1 MGHFLP
7 FPSLKTTKI
16 IILKKWKN
24 LLKIL
29 SFYKCV
35 PKTSIIWGTV
45 LKIQSETQNF
55 LSFWAIFT
63 LLHSYQS
70 RKSKFWKNKKS
81 IWRCCHF
88 LYTCILKIT
97 ITWCMLPE
105 IWSVR
110 DIIFCHFGPFFCPL
124 TPLPPNNLE
133 NQNFEKLKK
142 KLGDIIILHKCSKNH
157 DHIYSSWDMV
167 RNRLVIFHFGLFF
180 ALRRSNYCFK
190 FTSQ

>member
-1 MGHFLP
+1 MP

-16 IILKKWKN
+16 IILKN
-24 LLKIL
+24 NTILLKIL
-29 SFYKCV
+29 SFYTCV

-45 LKIQSETQNF
+45 PKIQSETQNF

-63 LLHSYQS
+63 LLHYQS

-88 LYTCILKIT
+88 LYTCIPKIT

>member
-88 LYTCILKIT
+88 LYTCIPKIT

-142 KLGDIIILHKCSKNH
+142 ARRYHHFTQVFQKSWSYLQFLRYGAQQISYLSFWAIFCPSAFKL
-157 DHIYSSWDMV
+157 
-167 RNRLVIFHFGLFF
+167 LF
-180 ALRRSNYCFK
+180 
-190 FTSQ
+190 